1 MSNVFRGR
9 FTAQVEGP
17 FVVFN
22 IGMRIN
28 RLLAVRRPPEN
39 RSARVVQAD
48 QYKCVY
54 GNKPKNPN
62 PSIERTSSCLRLP
75 SLPHV
80 VTKLL

>member
-1 MSNVFRGR
+1 MVQS
-9 FTAQVEGP
+9 
-17 FVVFN
+17 
-22 IGMRIN
+22 
-28 RLLAVRRPPEN
+28 LAPLHRSVQKALHMLALRRPPEN